1 MLTHSQ
7 TKFLLLASHSKNNPD
22 NPFSNMPKE
31 VIRNIK
37 YLPNPDPDFLDA
49 LKETTD
55 GQLKELR
62 DRLQK
67 AKSDPVKLKSLLLQA
82 GDVTTPGGLEVR
94 GTTLLECAIGSGDPE
109 IVALIKPYF
118 LEFEEGVE
126 EREIQLER
134 YRHCIEEIDTQKPDD
149 LTWLIDIIKAS
160 SLEDVRAELAT
171 GDNYNYDPN
180 YKEGNSPL
188 RNALNKFRQE
198 KLDPKHRIIDK
209 PRMHCNYQNLI
220 HAYEILHA
228 EWNKLIVNDSYNK
241 HYLISLQIIGLIQL
255 LELPAYERYVS
266 ARGQIDDAIAGK
278 EIERS
283 LACLYGSNGS
293 FPNVDINLIN
303 GRTGVGFNSYISIY
317 GAGRCARID
326 RAASHSSTLQNL
338 CQTKTSSLQNLCSAL
353 ERKHPRV

>member
-1 MLTHSQ
+1 VLTHSQ
-7 TKFLLLASHSKNNPD
+7 TKFLLLASHSKNNPN

-31 VIRNIK
+31 IIRNIK
-37 YLPNPDPDFLDA
+37 YLPDPDPDFLDA

-82 GDVTTPGGLEVR
+82 GDVITPGGVEVR

-118 LEFEEGVE
+118 LEFKEGEE

-134 YRHCIEEIDTQKPDD
+134 YRHCIEEMQTQKPDD
-149 LTWLIDIIKAS
+149 LTWLIDIIKES

-171 GDNYNYDPN
+171 GDNYDPN

-188 RNALNKFRQE
+188 RNALNKFREE
-198 KLDPKHRIIDK
+198 KLDPKSRIIDK

-220 HAYEILHA
+220 HAYEILYA
-228 EWNKLIVNDSYNK
+228 EWNKLIVNDSYDK
-241 HYLISLQIIGLIQL
+241 HDLICQQIIGLIQL
-255 LELPAYERYVS
+255 LELPAYERYVF

-278 EIERS
+278 KIERS
-283 LACLYGSNGS
+283 LACLYGNGS

-303 GRTGVGFNSYISIY
+303 GRTGVGFNSYISI
-317 GAGRCARID
+317 GVRPAARGGQ
-326 RAASHSSTLQNL
+326 RAWGVARLQNL
-338 CQTKTSSLQNLCSAL
+338 CQTKTSNLQNLCGTL
-353 ERKHPRV
+353 ERRKHPRV